1 MSGRG
6 RQQLSPTLFPF
17 LAVLVCTLGTLI
29 LFLALVA
36 QDSTQKVK
44 RQVEEEARNQ
54 ANVAQAEAE
63 SPVDSGLTAA
73 AVDAMIAE
81 EEFRVSQLVA
91 FRDAQAADVEQRRD
105 QLTHL
110 EDHLRRI
117 QDELKRL
124 SDEVKR
130 ATGEETAD
138 PIDEASVA
146 ELRERLQ
153 AEEKSLVELKE
164 RVQTQS
170 PRIVIVPH
178 KGPNGTDRRPI
189 YLECTEQGLVIWPEG
204 SLVPMK
210 GLRDS
215 QTGSNPLDEALRV
228 ARHHVMQNYGDTV
241 PPYPLLVVRPD
252 GYASYH
258 LSRMALG
265 DWDDQ
270 FGVELIP
277 DEVELAIPNADSNLK
292 NRMDEAIQSAIA
304 RQRSVATREAIAF
317 GEKRTGKPRPLSA
330 KDLDMQ
336 AQSNGY
342 ESVRGVPTSGWDLSK
357 GTPYNV
363 NQSGQ
368 SQRRGSTTTNVPSEP
383 NQSAAISPRE
393 LAQLENEMRRSAAEM
408 RDSAGGGGDGAAA
421 MLLGNPN
428 GNDAGINDASSMASS
443 GSRSSLLGNPATAG
457 ANAGGLGSDGSAS
470 SDPPSLLASPGGDA
484 RMSGLLNQTHGRPE
498 SGSGAASNTAG
509 MTLTQPSGASGA
521 SSAAGGLTQS
531 DADLSAG
538 NPGAGDSGASKSVRS
553 SGAESGLTMPSY
565 AAMGPRD
572 TASGDTASGTTAFG
586 SDAET
591 TGATGG
597 TSGSQAAGQSSA
609 SGSSQAGASSGSGGA
624 GGSSQ
629 PPPEGQMAGS
639 APPQNPN
646 LVKPNKRDWALPDSV
661 AQSRGNSIVRT
672 IRVVC
677 DKGQFV
683 LLGSAMSGGTEVF
696 GFTDKPVSTATLE
709 LATAVRDRIDQWGPS
724 LPGGRWSPV
733 LDVEVMPGGE
743 ARFEQLRELMQG
755 SGVEVVGKVA
765 Q

>member
-6 RQQLSPTLFPF
+6 RQQISPTLFPF

-44 RQVEEEARNQ
+44 RQVEEEAKAQ
-54 ANVAQAEAE
+54 ANVAQSEADA
-63 SPVDSGLTAA
+63 SADGGLTSA
-73 AVDAMIAE
+73 AVKSMIAE
-81 EEFRVSQLVA
+81 EEFRVSQLVS

-117 QDELKRL
+117 RDELKRL
-124 SDEVKR
+124 SDEVKQ
-130 ATGEETAD
+130 ATGEEKTVE
-138 PIDEASVA
+138 IDGAAVA
-146 ELRERLQ
+146 ELRKRLQ
-153 AEEKSLVELKE
+153 AEEESLVELKQ
-164 RVQTQS
+164 RVQS
-170 PRIVIVPH
+170 KAPRIVIVPH

-189 YLECTEQGLVIWPEG
+189 YLECTGQGLVIWPEG
-204 SLVPMK
+204 SVIPMK
-210 GLRDS
+210 GLRDADS
-215 QTGSNPLDEALRV
+215 GANPLDETLRIV
-228 ARHHVMQNYGDTV
+228 RHHVMQNYGDTT

-258 LSRMALG
+258 LSRRALG

-277 DEVELAIPNADSNLK
+277 DEIELAIPNPDSNLR
-292 NRMDEAIQSAIA
+292 NRIDVAIQSAMA
-304 RQRSVATREAIAF
+304 RQRSVGTREQIAF

-336 AQSNGY
+336 AQSHGF
-342 ESVRGVPTSGWDLSK
+342 ESVRGVPTNGWDLSK
-357 GTPYNV
+357 ASPYKV
-363 NQSGQ
+363 DRSGQ
-368 SQRRGSTTTNVPSEP
+368 SQRRSANIDPQGSES
-383 NQSAAISPRE
+383 NQAAAISGRE
-393 LAQLENEMRRSAAEM
+393 LQQLEDEMRRSAAEM
-408 RDSAGGGGDGAAA
+408 RESGGGGDRSAEA
-421 MLLGNPN
+421 MLLGSPN
-428 GNDAGINDASSMASS
+428 GNDGMIDGSSSMTAQGS
-443 GSRSSLLGNPATAG
+443 GSSLLGNPATGATTAG
-457 ANAGGLGSDGSAS
+457 NTSAGNKAS
-470 SDPPSLLASPGGDA
+470 NDPPSLLAQSGRDPSMGDF
-484 RMSGLLNQTHGRPE
+484 LNQSHGRPDTGNAAS
-498 SGSGAASNTAG
+498 SGSDGMSLSN
-509 MTLTQPSGASGA
+509 PSGMN
-521 SSAAGGLTQS
+521 
-531 DADLSAG
+531 D
-538 NPGAGDSGASKSVRS
+538 V
-553 SGAESGLTMPSY
+553 
-565 AAMGPRD
+565 
-572 TASGDTASGTTAFG
+572 
-586 SDAET
+586 
-591 TGATGG
+591 
-597 TSGSQAAGQSSA
+597 SA
-609 SGSSQAGASSGSGGA
+609 SGSSANTADANSGKSADQSNASTGFTMPSDTASSSADSGGGDSRTGSDADVKGSNGGTSGTQSSGQASASGSPQSGASQGSAGA

-629 PPPEGQMAGS
+629 PPAEGQIGGS

-677 DKGQFV
+677 DEGQFV

-696 GFTDKPVSTATLE
+696 GFSDKPVSTATLE
-709 LATAVRDRIDQWGPS
+709 LATAVRDRIDRWGPS

-743 ARFEQLRELMQG
+743 ARFEQLRKLMQG

>member
-44 RQVEEEARNQ
+44 RQVEEEAKTQ
-54 ANVAQAEAE
+54 ANVAQAESE
-63 SPVDSGLTAA
+63 PPIPSGLTAA
-73 AVDAMIAE
+73 AVEAMIAE
-81 EEFRVSQLVA
+81 EAFRVSQLVA

-117 QDELKRL
+117 RDELQRL

-130 ATGEETAD
+130 ATGEAQAD
-138 PIDEASVA
+138 QIDEASVVA
-146 ELRERLQ
+146 LRERLQ
-153 AEEKSLVELKE
+153 AEEQSLVELKE
-164 RVQTQS
+164 QVQSQS

-189 YLECTEQGLVIWPEG
+189 YLECTAKGLVIWPEG
-204 SLVPMK
+204 SLIPMK

-228 ARHHVMQNYGDTV
+228 ARHHVMQNYGDNV

-292 NRMDEAIQSAIA
+292 SRMDEAIQSAIA
-304 RQRSVATREAIAF
+304 RQRSAGTREVIAF

-342 ESVRGVPTSGWDLSK
+342 ESVRGVRTSGWDLSK
-357 GTPYNV
+357 ASPYNV
-363 NQSGQ
+363 DRSGQ
-368 SQRRGSTTTNVPSEP
+368 SQRRGATSDTHASEL
-383 NQSAAISPRE
+383 NQSAAISARE
-393 LAQLENEMRRSAAEM
+393 LAQLEDEMRRSAAEM
-408 RDSAGGGGDGAAA
+408 RQSGSDGQQNAETL
-421 MLLGNPN
+421 LLGDPN
-428 GNDAGINDASSMASS
+428 AKGGNSDAASSMASAGS
-443 GSRSSLLGNPATAG
+443 GSSLLGNPATGTFGGGSMG
-457 ANAGGLGSDGSAS
+457 AETPAS
-470 SDPPSLLASPGGDA
+470 TDPPSLRTSAGGDA
-484 RMSGLLNQTHGRPE
+484 RISELLNQSHGKPE
-498 SGSGAASNTAG
+498 IGGGPKSNTQG
-509 MTLTQPSGASGA
+509 MSLSMPSGANVG
-521 SSAAGGLTQS
+521 
-531 DADLSAG
+531 SAG
-538 NPGAGDSGASKSVRS
+538 SGGETEAGDNSNAGELSRSPASE
-553 SGAESGLTMPSY
+553 AGLTMPSY
-565 AAMGPRD
+565 AAMGP
-572 TASGDTASGTTAFG
+572 GDTATGDTAAG
-586 SDAET
+586 SDKGVKDAS
-591 TGATGG
+591 GG
-597 TSGSQAAGQSSA
+597 TSGSQASGQASA
-609 SGSSQAGASSGSGGA
+609 SGSPQSGASSGSAGA

-629 PPPEGQMAGS
+629 PPAEGQIGGS
-639 APPQNPN
+639 PPPQNPN

-677 DKGQFV
+677 DEGQFV

-696 GFTDKPVSTATLE
+696 GFSDKPVSTATLE
-709 LATAVRDRIDQWGPS
+709 LATAVRDRIDRWGPS

>member
-44 RQVEEEARNQ
+44 RQVEEEAKAQ
-54 ANVAQAEAE
+54 ANVAQAESE
-63 SPVDSGLTAA
+63 SPVASGLTSA

-117 QDELKRL
+117 RDELKRL
-124 SDEVKR
+124 SEEVKQ
-130 ATGEETAD
+130 ATGEAEAN

-146 ELRERLQ
+146 ALRERLQ
-153 AEEKSLVELKE
+153 AEEQSLVELKE
-164 RVQTQS
+164 QVQNQS

-189 YLECTEQGLVIWPEG
+189 YLECTAKGLVIWPEG
-204 SLVPMK
+204 VLIPMK

-215 QTGSNPLDEALRV
+215 QTGANPIDEALRV

-241 PPYPLLVVRPD
+241 PPYPLLVVRPE

-277 DEVELAIPNADSNLK
+277 DEVELAIPNADPNLK

-304 RQRSVATREAIAF
+304 RQRTVATREAIAF

-336 AQSNGY
+336 AQSSGY
-342 ESVRGVPTSGWDLSK
+342 ETVRGVPTSGWDLSK

-363 NQSGQ
+363 NQSGS
-368 SQRRGSTTTNVPSEP
+368 SQRRGSTTTNVPSDA
-383 NQSAAISPRE
+383 NQSAAISARE
-393 LAQLENEMRRSAAEM
+393 LAQLEDEMRRSAAEM
-408 RDSAGGGGDGAAA
+408 RNSSGVGGDAGTAAL
-421 MLLGNPN
+421 LLGNPSGNAPAKN
-428 GNDAGINDASSMASS
+428 GTSSMSSS
-443 GSRSSLLGNPATAG
+443 GSDTS
-457 ANAGGLGSDGSAS
+457 GLGTQGSAS
-470 SDPPSLLASPGGDA
+470 SDPPSLLASPTGDA
-484 RMSGLLNQTHGRPE
+484 RMSDLLNQTHGRPE
-498 SGSGAASNTAG
+498 SGSGAKSNAG
-509 MTLTQPSGASGA
+509 GMSLTLPSGASG
-521 SSAAGGLTQS
+521 SSTAGENMAHS
-531 DADLSAG
+531 DANPSAG
-538 NPGAGDSGASKSVRS
+538 ESARS
-553 SGAESGLTMPSY
+553 SGSGSGLTMPSY
-565 AAMGPRD
+565 AANGPD
-572 TASGDTASGTTAFG
+572 GVSKGDAASQDAASGDAAFDGSTQSPRAS
-586 SDAET
+586 
-591 TGATGG
+591 GG
-597 TSGSQAAGQSSA
+597 TSGSQAAGQASA
-609 SGSSQAGASSGSGGA
+609 SGSSQAGASSGSAGA

-629 PPPEGQMAGS
+629 PPAEGQIAGS

-646 LVKPNKRDWALPDSV
+646 LVKPNKRDWALPESV

-677 DKGQFV
+677 DEGQFV
-683 LLGSAMSGGTEVF
+683 LLGSAFTGGTEVF
-696 GFTDKPVSTATLE
+696 GFTDKPVSTATFE
-709 LATAVRDRIDQWGPS
+709 LATAVRDRIDQWGPA

>member
-1 MSGRG
+1 M
-6 RQQLSPTLFPF
+6 
-17 LAVLVCTLGTLI
+17 I

-44 RQVEEEARNQ
+44 RQVEEEAKTQ
-54 ANVAQAEAE
+54 ANVAQAESE
-63 SPVDSGLTAA
+63 SPIPSGLTAV
-73 AVDAMIAE
+73 AVEAMIAE
-81 EEFRVSQLVA
+81 EAFRVSQLVA

-117 QDELKRL
+117 RDELQRL

-130 ATGEETAD
+130 ATGEAQAD
-138 PIDEASVA
+138 QIDEASVA
-146 ELRERLQ
+146 ALRERLQ
-153 AEEKSLVELKE
+153 AEEQSLVELKE
-164 RVQTQS
+164 QVQSQS

-189 YLECTEQGLVIWPEG
+189 YLECTAQGLVIWPEG
-204 SLVPMK
+204 SLIPMK

-228 ARHHVMQNYGDTV
+228 ARHHVMQNYGDNV

-292 NRMDEAIQSAIA
+292 SRMDEAIQSAIA
-304 RQRSVATREAIAF
+304 RQRTAGTREVIAF

-342 ESVRGVPTSGWDLSK
+342 ESVRGVRTSGWDLSK
-357 GTPYNV
+357 ASPYNV
-363 NQSGQ
+363 DRSGQ
-368 SQRRGSTTTNVPSEP
+368 SQRREATRDTQASEP
-383 NQSAAISPRE
+383 NQSAAISARE
-393 LAQLENEMRRSAAEM
+393 LAQLEDEMRRSAAEM
-408 RDSAGGGGDGAAA
+408 RQSGSDGQQNAETL
-421 MLLGNPN
+421 LLGDPN
-428 GNDAGINDASSMASS
+428 TKGGNGDAASSMASAGS
-443 GSRSSLLGNPATAG
+443 GSSLLGNPATGGFGGGSMG
-457 ANAGGLGSDGSAS
+457 AETSAS
-470 SDPPSLLASPGGDA
+470 TDPPSLRTSAGGDA
-484 RMSGLLNQTHGRPE
+484 RISELLNQSHGKPE
-498 SGSGAASNTAG
+498 IGSGTKSDPQG
-509 MTLTQPSGASGA
+509 MSLSMPSGANLGSANVGSGGETKTGSNSNVGE
-521 SSAAGGLTQS
+521 SSRS
-531 DADLSAG
+531 
-538 NPGAGDSGASKSVRS
+538 PGSEA
-553 SGAESGLTMPSY
+553 GLTMPSY
-565 AAMGPRD
+565 AAMGP
-572 TASGDTASGTTAFG
+572 GDTAAGDTATGDTATG
-586 SDAET
+586 SDKGVQGVA
-591 TGATGG
+591 GG
-597 TSGSQAAGQSSA
+597 TSGSQASGQASA
-609 SGSSQAGASSGSGGA
+609 SGSPQSGASSGSAGA

-629 PPPEGQMAGS
+629 PPAEGQIGGS
-639 APPQNPN
+639 PPPQNPN

-677 DKGQFV
+677 DEGQFV

-696 GFTDKPVSTATLE
+696 GF
-709 LATAVRDRIDQWGPS
+709 
-724 LPGGRWSPV
+724 
-733 LDVEVMPGGE
+733 
-743 ARFEQLRELMQG
+743 
-755 SGVEVVGKVA
+755 
-765 Q
+765 